1 MTRTEMPSGW
11 IRRHWFV
18 PLLAVLLLIET
29 AFARTTDWSRDG
41 LAELVILFDLCL
53 FIPFLYVLCYRRRLA
68 RKPLLIRTAA
78 LALAGIYIASKL
90 VPPSAQIVL
99 GELVWARY
107 AGLAVIALIELW
119 VVVLTVKLVYGGAT
133 TEEISRSS
141 GAPPWI
147 ARLLQIEARFW
158 KAVWRFLSGRS

>member
-1 MTRTEMPSGW
+1 MTGTDMPSGW
-11 IRRHWFV
+11 MRRHWFV

-41 LAELVILFDLCL
+41 FAELVVLFDLCL
-53 FIPFLYVLCYRRRLA
+53 FIPFLYLLCYRGRVE
-68 RKPLLIRTAA
+68 RKPLLIRAAA
-78 LALAGIYIASKL
+78 LALAGIYVASKL

-107 AGLAVIALIELW
+107 AGLAVLALIELW
-119 VVVLTVKLVYGGAT
+119 VVVLTMKLVYGGAT
-133 TEEISRSS
+133 TEEIARSS

-147 ARLLQIEARFW
+147 ARLLQLEARFW
-158 KAVWRFLSGRS
+158 KAVWRFLSGRR

>member
-1 MTRTEMPSGW
+1 MTRTEMPGNW
-11 IRRHWFV
+11 VRRHWFV
-18 PLLAVLLLIET
+18 PLLVVLLAIET

-41 LAELVILFDLCL
+41 LAEIVILFDLCL
-53 FIPFLYVLCYRRRLA
+53 FIPLLYLLCYRRLA
-68 RKPLLIRTAA
+68 RKPLLLRAAA

-90 VPPSAQIVL
+90 VPPEAQTVL

-107 AGLAVIALIELW
+107 AGLAALALIELW

-133 TEEISRSS
+133 TDEIARTS

-147 ARLLQIEARFW
+147 VRLLQIEARFW
-158 KAVWRFLSGRS
+158 KAVWRFLSGRR